1 MKERLSNMGESLST
15 KVLISFSAASLSII
29 LDTAKPFI
37 IAMIV
42 FMLLDYIT
50 GIVKALHLKDLDSK
64 MATKGL
70 LKKFTF
76 FIAAFTGWAIDLFF
90 NIPFSVGTIIS
101 AWIIVTEI
109 LSIFEN
115 LVNCDIPIPQSIIKY
130 FKRFKDKVDEE
141 VKSDESD

>member
-1 MKERLSNMGESLST
+1 MNGETLST
-15 KVLISFSAASLSII
+15 KVLITFSAAGLSIV

-42 FMLLDYIT
+42 FVLLDYLT
-50 GIVKALHLKDLDSK
+50 GIIKGIYLKDLDSK
-64 MATKGL
+64 TATKGL
-70 LKKFTF
+70 LKKLTF

-101 AWIIVTEI
+101 TWIIVTEI

-115 LVNCDIPIPQSIIKY
+115 LVDCYIPIPQSIVKY
-130 FKRFKDKVDEE
+130 FKRFKDTVDEE

>member
-1 MKERLSNMGESLST
+1 MGESLSI
-15 KVLISFSAASLSII
+15 KALITFSAASLSIV

-42 FMLLDYIT
+42 FVLLDYLT
-50 GIVKALHLKDLDSK
+50 GIIKGIYLKDLDSK
-64 MATKGL
+64 TATKGL
-70 LKKFTF
+70 LKKLTF
-76 FIAAFTGWAIDLFF
+76 FIAAFTGWAVDLFF

-115 LVNCDIPIPQSIIKY
+115 LVDCDIPIPQSIVKY
-130 FKRFKDKVDEE
+130 FKRFKDTVDEE